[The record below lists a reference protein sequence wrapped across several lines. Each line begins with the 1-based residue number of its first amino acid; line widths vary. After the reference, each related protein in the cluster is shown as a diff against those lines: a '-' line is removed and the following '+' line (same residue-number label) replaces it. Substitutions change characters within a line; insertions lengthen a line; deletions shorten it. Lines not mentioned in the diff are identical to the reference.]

1 MTGKLKT
8 KGNVMLATK
17 LDGLLSVGFNFA
29 SVSNVF
35 SHQFPQFAKAKGGKA
50 KL

>member
-17 LDGLLSVGFNFA
+17 LDGMLSVRSDFVPIL
-29 SVSNVF
+29 VSF
-35 SHQFPQFAKAKGGKA
+35 LMLFQQTTKTKGGKA

>member
-17 LDGLLSVGFNFA
+17 LDDLLS
-29 SVSNVF
+29 
-35 SHQFPQFAKAKGGKA
+35 QAKQKKS

>member
-17 LDGLLSVGFNFA
+17 LIAVLEVGTLILG
-29 SVSNVF
+29 F
-35 SHQFPQFAKAKGGKA
+35 SIVDAVPP
-50 KL
+50 